1 MGVFNGSAKIA
12 KEKQEKSSPQEWD
25 IRVSPHYG
33 SLTFSKD
40 TKELMPEV
48 GFYSIDKDES
58 EAFGLRAGTV
68 LICLENTDGD
78 FDAIKMAKRKTQNGV
93 NDEVIA
99 DALAEVY
106 NEKRYSQGIVYSRDE
121 NGLCIDKEL
130 YQTVNR
136 QNNFYLRLREGISFE
151 LDSPKGKVELS
162 GYPLEFVADAG
173 FPTDRFQTQTRTA
186 KVLEGELIETT

>member
-48 GFYSIDKDES
+48 GFYSVDTDES
-58 EAFGLRAGTV
+58 EAFGLKAGTV
-68 LICLENTDGD
+68 LICLENTEGD
-78 FDAIKMAKRKTQNGV
+78 FDAIKMAKRKTQSGI

-99 DALAEVY
+99 RTLAEVY
-106 NEKRYSQGIVYSRDE
+106 NEGRQSQGIVYDRDE
-121 NGLCIDKEL
+121 NGLCIDKERH
-130 YQTVNR
+130 QTLTR
-136 QNNFYLRLREGISFE
+136 QNNFYLRLAEGISFE
-151 LDSPKGKVELS
+151 LDSPKGKVKLS

-186 KVLEGELIETT
+186 KVAESELIETT

>member
-48 GFYSIDKDES
+48 GFYSVDTDES
-58 EAFGLRAGTV
+58 EAFGLKAGTV
-68 LICLENTDGD
+68 LICLENAEGD
-78 FDAIKMAKRKTQNGV
+78 FDAIKMAKRKTQSGI

-99 DALAEVY
+99 RTLAEVY
-106 NEKRYSQGIVYSRDE
+106 NEGRQSQGIVYDRDK
-121 NGLCIDKEL
+121 NGLCIGKEL
-130 YQTVNR
+130 HQTLTR
-136 QNNFYLRLREGISFE
+136 QNNFYLRLAEGISFE
-151 LDSPKGKVELS
+151 LDSSKGKVKLS

-173 FPTDRFQTQTRTA
+173 FPTDRFQTQTRIA
-186 KVLEGELIETT
+186 KVAEGQLIETT